1 MTDRPDLPWWY
12 SGDDVQSGGGEGDDG
27 AAQRG
32 STDGG
37 SRAGLDW
44 MGMLSGAARM
54 VDWAASAVVEPHG
67 EHRDPAEHPDCMICR
82 TLVLLQDRTG
92 MTMPTSTSPVPADPP
107 AEAEPIRWIPVVDGL
122 PPPRG

>member
-12 SGDDVQSGGGEGDDG
+12 SGEGDAHRGAPDDDG
-27 AAQRG
+27 ATPHQAP
-32 STDGG
+32 DAG
-37 SRAGLDW
+37 SRGGMDW

-67 EHRDPAEHPDCMICR
+67 DHRDPAQHPDCMICR

-92 MTMPTSTSPVPADPP
+92 MTAPTSGSPVPADPR
-107 AEAEPIRWIPVVDGL
+107 AEAQPIRWIPVVDGPL
-122 PPPRG
+122 PPRG

>member
-1 MTDRPDLPWWY
+1 MTDHPDLPWWY
-12 SGDDVQSGGGEGDDG
+12 SGDEVPRDGGGDDQG
-27 AAQRG
+27 AAPRE
-32 STDGG
+32 SSDGG
-37 SRAGLDW
+37 PRGGLDW

-92 MTMPTSTSPVPADPP
+92 MTAPTSSSPVPADLPR
-107 AEAEPIRWIPVVDGL
+107 EAEPIRWIPVVDGPL
-122 PPPRG
+122 PPRG